1 MNEISKLKT
10 ENRKLEALAFIKKT
24 LKLKL
29 ILLLLKF
36 NFFM

>member
-1 MNEISKLKT
+1 MNGIYKLKT
-10 ENRKLEALAFIKKT
+10 EILKLKTLAFLKKT